1 MDTGSSSSLARA
13 VFRTGVR
20 FSEHLSLISP
30 IFTAPYIEYLGY
42 FVRTPIGFILLIA
55 IPASLI
61 IIIEIGNIVKEV
73 TKTKE
78 GR

>member
-1 MDTGSSSSLARA
+1 VD
-13 VFRTGVR
+13 
-20 FSEHLSLISP
+20 SEKRERNRQSNIQITIPS
-30 IFTAPYIEYLGY
+30 IGYLGY
-42 FVRTPIGFILLIA
+42 FVRTPTGFILLIV

-61 IIIEIGNIVKEV
+61 ITMEIGNIVKEV